1 MLDTEG
7 RFGPWRLRAA
17 SHYLLGLPVKEEN
30 VWCSYGGES
39 GGESGGGGGGGGGE
53 GKWRPRTDL

>member
-39 GGESGGGGGGGGGE
+39 GGGGGGGE